1 MKNYILI
8 VVAFLCCFKV
18 SAQDVTGHWRGVLE
32 LAPQYRIVLGLRIA
46 NDEQGYQ
53 LFMLSPNQNLK
64 EMIPSQ
70 FKLDGNHLSFSD
82 TALKASFSG
91 TFDGEKL
98 TGTFTQQRQHEVILT
113 RLPEQ
118 DIQRLEHE
126 QQWFGDLQISK
137 KSVLPLVLN
146 VAVVAGGYHVT
157 LDSPKQE
164 SFGIPVNEFTL
175 SDTQLRFSSS
185 LINAAYSAVW
195 AKDRWQGTFVQGMAM
210 PLDFKKN

>member
-1 MKNYILI
+1 MKNYFLI
-8 VVAFLCCFKV
+8 IAASLFCFKV

-32 LAPQYRIVLGLRIA
+32 LAPQYRIVLGLRIT
-46 NDEQGYQ
+46 NEEQGYQ
-53 LFMLSPNQNLK
+53 LSMLSPNQSLK
-64 EMIPSQ
+64 EMIPGQ

-82 TALKASFSG
+82 MALKASFSG

-98 TGTFTQQRQHEVILT
+98 TGTFTQQRQHEVSLT
-113 RLPEQ
+113 RLSEK
-118 DIQRLEHE
+118 DMQRLEHE

-137 KSVLPLVLN
+137 NSVLPLVLN
-146 VAVVAGGYHVT
+146 VAVVAGGYHIT

-195 AKDRWQGTFVQGMAM
+195 VKDRWQGTFVQGMAM